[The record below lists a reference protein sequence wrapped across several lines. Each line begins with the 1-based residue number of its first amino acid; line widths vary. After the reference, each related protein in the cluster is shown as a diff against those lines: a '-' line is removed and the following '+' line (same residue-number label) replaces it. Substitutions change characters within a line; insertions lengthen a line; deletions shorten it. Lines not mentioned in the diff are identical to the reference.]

1 MGKTN
6 KISLSIS
13 AVNPYQSQ
21 WVMAEILEKLVDE
34 NETTLQVFGE
44 AVNEVAEFY
53 QEYYKDYNV
62 TSVEVKVGNIQVDKK
77 EFIPYVASEDDVV
90 NEMQKYKLGVNA
102 FQAVYGEMVK
112 GNPKLEEAYKN
123 KLNEL
128 SNN

>member
-21 WVMAEILEKLVDE
+21 WVRAEILEKLVDE

-44 AVNEVAEFY
+44 AVNEVAKFY

-90 NEMQKYKLGVNA
+90 NEMQKYKLGANA

-123 KLNEL
+123 KLKEL
-128 SNN
+128 QK